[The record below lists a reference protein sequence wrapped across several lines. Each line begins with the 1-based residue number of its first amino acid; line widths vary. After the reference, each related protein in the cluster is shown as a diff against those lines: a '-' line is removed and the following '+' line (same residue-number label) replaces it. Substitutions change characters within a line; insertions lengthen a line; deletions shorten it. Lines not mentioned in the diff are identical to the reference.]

1 MARPAWHIL
10 TGEYPPAPGGVS
22 DYTRSVAMGLA
33 AVNDEVHV
41 WAPPVGGDLREDP
54 GVRVHPLP
62 FAYGPR
68 GLLALSR
75 ALGRERSPRR
85 ILVQY
90 VPHAFGL
97 RGVNVPFCA
106 WLASVQDTEIFV
118 LFHEVAVPWTA
129 LRRWKWNAAAVAMNA
144 MAALL
149 LARADRVF
157 ISTTSWEPTLRSL
170 AIGWKGATWLPVPS
184 NVPLRPPEG
193 AGAMIRARLG
203 IDEGVPVIGH
213 FGTYGS
219 LTAPLLA
226 PALVKLLEMD
236 SRRVVLLVG
245 RGGDAF
251 APQLEMGAAVRGRV
265 FATGALDASEVA
277 GHLLACDVL
286 VQPYPDGVSTRRT
299 TAMAGLGLGVAVATN
314 DGHLTEPIWRE
325 SGAVEL
331 VARPDLV
338 AAAATRLLEDPA
350 HAASVAVRGRRLY
363 EERFSLER
371 VVALLRA

>member
-1 MARPAWHIL
+1 
-10 TGEYPPAPGGVS
+10 
-22 DYTRSVAMGLA
+22 
-33 AVNDEVHV
+33 
-41 WAPPVGGDLREDP
+41 
-54 GVRVHPLP
+54 
-62 FAYGPR
+62 
-68 GLLALSR
+68 
-75 ALGRERSPRR
+75 
-85 ILVQY
+85 VQY